1 MKRLLLWLVA
11 ALTIATQAVAANV
24 EPRHGLSVFG
34 DLKYG
39 PSFEHFDYVNPLAPK
54 GGAIKISGL
63 DTFETIH
70 PFILKGRKEL
80 LAEPLFYDTLMARSF
95 DEPDSYYSLIAKTV
109 EIPKDKRWIAF
120 NIDPRAKFHDGTSH
134 CQRHRFYFQN
144 IS

>member
-1 MKRLLLWLVA
+1 MKRLILCLIV

-80 LAEPLFYDTLMARSF
+80 LAEPLLYDTLMARSF
-95 DEPDSYYSLIAKTV
+95 DEPIHIIVSSQRQSKYPKISDGSPLISIREQSFMMARKSLPA
-109 EIPKDKRWIAF
+109 
-120 NIDPRAKFHDGTSH
+120 TSFLLSKH
-134 CQRHRFYFQN
+134 
-144 IS
+144 